1 MSCLLHQLEA
11 GHSVLGT
18 ERPIRVDDTDHV
30 DAHRATEPDGV
41 RLRPPIADIA
51 NLRATARTRAGCDAR

>member
-1 MSCLLHQLEA
+1 LSGLLHQLEA
-11 GHSVLGT
+11 GRSVLGT
-18 ERPIRVDDTDHV
+18 ELPIRVVDTDHE

-51 NLRATARTRAGCDAR
+51 DLRATARTRAGRDAR